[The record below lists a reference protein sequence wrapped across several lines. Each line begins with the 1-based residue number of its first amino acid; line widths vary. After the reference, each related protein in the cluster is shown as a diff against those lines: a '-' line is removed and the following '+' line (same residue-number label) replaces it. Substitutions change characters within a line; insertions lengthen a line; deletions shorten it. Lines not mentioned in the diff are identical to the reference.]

1 MKKLLV
7 LAMVAFAFLACNEGA
22 SVPSKDKK
30 AAKAVT
36 SQAFD
41 LLGSDAAKVD
51 KALTDAGYVE
61 LKESNMNK
69 VVARALKKVRKGI
82 KAQSSEQVMYIY
94 NLPQDYE
101 KMTEEEST
109 EYVKGLLD
117 KGECMYVVMVM
128 YSNDKM
134 IMLSTQV
141 IAPLKNNINL
151 LFTEVSD
158 EEYKKMPA
166 GISVA
171 GQTTQQWIGYIFSGD
186 EEKEFTD
193 HAELVAAVAKA
204 KTIGVEEEAYSVT
217 KIDLASGEPEGI
229 AYFNSWTNPDEEEQ
243 EYLLKEHGF
252 VSAIGAFSVVGY
264 LRGIE

>member
-51 KALTDAGYVE
+51 KALTNAGYVE

-82 KAQSSEQVMYIY
+82 KAESSEQVMYIY

-109 EYVKGLLD
+109 EYVKGLMD
-117 KGECMYVVMVM
+117 KGECLYVVTVR

-134 IMLSTQV
+134 AMLSTRV
-141 IAPLKNNINL
+141 LAPLKDNINL

-158 EEYKKMPA
+158 EEYKKMPE
-166 GISVA
+166 GISVEGKKMQHWA
-171 GQTTQQWIGYIFSGD
+171 GYTFSGD
-186 EEKEFTD
+186 EDKEFTD

-204 KTIGVEEEAYSVT
+204 KAIEVEEEAYSVT
-217 KIDLASGEPEGI
+217 KVNLTSGDPEGI
-229 AYFNSWTNPDEEEQ
+229 AYYNSWTNPDEEEQ
-243 EYLLKEHGF
+243 ESMLKENGF
-252 VSAIGAFSVVGY
+252 VAAVGSFTVCY
-264 LRGIE
+264 LSNQ

>member
-22 SVPSKDKK
+22 SVPKKDKT
-30 AAKAVT
+30 AVKAVT

-61 LKESNMNK
+61 LKESNMNG
-69 VVARALKKVRKGI
+69 VVARALKKVRKDI
-82 KAQSSEQVMYIY
+82 KAESSAQVYIY

-109 EYVKGLLD
+109 EYVKGLMD
-117 KGECMYVVMVM
+117 KGECLYVVTVR

-134 IMLSTQV
+134 AMLSTRV
-141 IAPLKNNINL
+141 LAPLKDNINL

-158 EEYKKMPA
+158 EEYKKMPE
-166 GISVA
+166 GISVEGKKMQHWA
-171 GQTTQQWIGYIFSGD
+171 GYTFSGD
-186 EEKEFTD
+186 EDKEFTD

-204 KTIGVEEEAYSVT
+204 KAIEVEEEAYSVT
-217 KIDLASGEPEGI
+217 KVNLTSGDPEGI
-229 AYFNSWTNPDEEEQ
+229 AYYNSWTNPDEEEQ
-243 EYLLKEHGF
+243 ESMLKENGF
-252 VSAIGAFSVVGY
+252 VAAVGSFTVCY
-264 LRGIE
+264 LSNQ

>member
-41 LLGSDAAKVD
+41 LLGSDAATVD

-61 LKESNMNK
+61 LKESNMNG

-82 KAQSSEQVMYIY
+82 KAESSAQVMYIY

-101 KMTEEEST
+101 KMSREESA

-117 KGECMYVVMVM
+117 KGECMYIVMVM

-141 IAPLKNNINL
+141 LAPLKDNINL

-158 EEYKKMPA
+158 EEYKKMPE
-166 GISVA
+166 GISVEGKKMQHWA
-171 GQTTQQWIGYIFSGD
+171 GYTFSGD
-186 EEKEFTD
+186 EDKEFTD

-204 KTIGVEEEAYSVT
+204 KAIEVEEEAYSVT
-217 KIDLASGEPEGI
+217 KVNLTSGDPEGI
-229 AYFNSWTNPDEEEQ
+229 AYYNSWTNPDEEEQ
-243 EYLLKEHGF
+243 ESMLKENGF
-252 VSAIGAFSVVGY
+252 VAAVGSFTVCY
-264 LRGIE
+264 LSNQ

>member
-41 LLGSDAAKVD
+41 LLGSDAATVD

-61 LKESNMNK
+61 LKESNMNG

-82 KAQSSEQVMYIY
+82 KAESSAQVMYIY

-109 EYVKGLLD
+109 EYVKGLMD
-117 KGECMYVVMVM
+117 KGECMYVVVVR

-134 IMLSTQV
+134 AILSTQV
-141 IAPLKNNINL
+141 IAPLKDNINL

-158 EEYKKMPA
+158 EEYKKMPE
-166 GISVA
+166 GISVEGKKMQHWA
-171 GQTTQQWIGYIFSGD
+171 GYTFSGD
-186 EEKEFTD
+186 EDKEFTD

-204 KTIGVEEEAYSVT
+204 KAIEVEEEAYSVT
-217 KIDLASGEPEGI
+217 KVNLTSGDPEGI
-229 AYFNSWTNPDEEEQ
+229 AYYNSWTNPDEEEQ
-243 EYLLKEHGF
+243 ESMLKENGF
-252 VSAIGAFSVVGY
+252 VAAVGSFTVCY
-264 LRGIE
+264 LSNQ

>member
-41 LLGSDAAKVD
+41 LLGSDAATVD

-61 LKESNMNK
+61 LKESNMND

-82 KAQSSEQVMYIY
+82 KAESSEQVMYIY

-109 EYVKGLLD
+109 EYVKGLMD
-117 KGECMYVVMVM
+117 KGKCMYVVVVR
-128 YSNDKM
+128 YSNNKM
-134 IMLSTQV
+134 NMLSTRV
-141 IAPLKNNINL
+141 IAPLKDNINL

-158 EEYKKMPA
+158 EEYKKMPE
-166 GISVA
+166 GIPVE
-171 GQTTQQWIGYIFSGD
+171 GQKMQHWVGYTFSGD

-217 KIDLASGEPEGI
+217 KVNLTSGEPEGI
-229 AYFNSWTNPDEEEQ
+229 AYYNVWSNPDEEEQ
-243 EYLLKEHGF
+243 ESMLKENGF
-252 VSAIGAFSVVGY
+252 VAAIGAFSVVYQGN
-264 LRGIE
+264 L

>member
-41 LLGSDAAKVD
+41 LLGSDAATVD

-61 LKESNMNK
+61 LKESNMNG
-69 VVARALKKVRKGI
+69 VVARALKKVRKDI
-82 KAQSSEQVMYIY
+82 KAESSAQVYIY

-109 EYVKGLLD
+109 EYVKGLMD
-117 KGECMYVVMVM
+117 KGECLYVVTVR

-134 IMLSTQV
+134 AMLSTRV
-141 IAPLKNNINL
+141 LAPLKDNINL

-158 EEYKKMPA
+158 EEYKKMPE
-166 GISVA
+166 GISIA
-171 GQTTQQWIGYIFSGD
+171 GQKMQEWAGHTVIGE

-193 HAELVAAVAKA
+193 HAEFVAAVAKA
-204 KTIGVEEEAYSVT
+204 KVIEANEEAYSVT
-217 KIDLASGEPEGI
+217 KVNLTSGDPEGI
-229 AYFNSWTNPDEEEQ
+229 AYYNSWTNPDEEEQ
-243 EYLLKEHGF
+243 ESMLKENGF
-252 VSAIGAFSVVGY
+252 VAAVGSFTVCY
-264 LRGIE
+264 LSNQ

>member
-41 LLGSDAAKVD
+41 LLGSDAATVD

-61 LKESNMNK
+61 LKESNMNG

-82 KAQSSEQVMYIY
+82 KAESSAQVVYIY

-101 KMTEEEST
+101 KMTQEES
-109 EYVKGLLD
+109 VKYIKDLLD

-134 IMLSTQV
+134 TILSTRV
-141 IAPLKNNINL
+141 IAPLKDNINL
-151 LFTEVSD
+151 LLTEVSD
-158 EEYKKMPA
+158 EEYKKMPE
-166 GISVA
+166 GISVEGQKMQHWA
-171 GQTTQQWIGYIFSGD
+171 GYTFSGD
-186 EEKEFTD
+186 EDKEFTD
-193 HAELVAAVAKA
+193 HAEFVAAVAKA
-204 KTIGVEEEAYSVT
+204 KAIEVEEEAYSVT
-217 KIDLASGEPEGI
+217 KVNLTSGDPEGI
-229 AYFNSWTNPDEEEQ
+229 AYYNIWTNPDEEEQ
-243 EYLLKEHGF
+243 ESMLGENGF
-252 VSAIGAFSVVGY
+252 VAAMGSFSVGY
-264 LRGIE
+264 LTNF

>member
-41 LLGSDAAKVD
+41 LLGSDAATVD

-61 LKESNMNK
+61 LKESNMNG
-69 VVARALKKVRKGI
+69 VVARALKKVRKDI
-82 KAQSSEQVMYIY
+82 KAESSAQVYIY

-101 KMTEEEST
+101 KMTEEESIK
-109 EYVKGLLD
+109 YVKGLLD
-117 KGECMYVVMVM
+117 KGECMYIVMVM
-128 YSNDKM
+128 YVENELTV
-134 IMLSTQV
+134 LSTQV
-141 IAPLKNNINL
+141 IAPLKDNINL

-158 EEYKKMPA
+158 EEYKKMPE
-166 GISVA
+166 GISVEGKKMQHWA
-171 GQTTQQWIGYIFSGD
+171 GYTFSGD
-186 EEKEFTD
+186 EDKEFTD

-204 KTIGVEEEAYSVT
+204 KAIEVEEEAYSVT
-217 KIDLASGEPEGI
+217 KVNLTSGDPEGI
-229 AYFNSWTNPDEEEQ
+229 AYYNSWTNPDEEEQ
-243 EYLLKEHGF
+243 EYLLKEQGF
-252 VSAIGAFSVVGY
+252 VSAIGAFSVGY

>member
-41 LLGSDAAKVD
+41 LLGSDAATVD

-61 LKESNMNK
+61 LKESNMNG
-69 VVARALKKVRKGI
+69 VVARALKKVRKDI
-82 KAQSSEQVMYIY
+82 KAESSAQVYIY

-109 EYVKGLLD
+109 EYVKGLMD
-117 KGECMYVVMVM
+117 KGECLYVVMVR

-134 IMLSTQV
+134 AMLSTRV
-141 IAPLKNNINL
+141 LAPLKDNINL

-158 EEYKKMPA
+158 EEYKKMPE
-166 GISVA
+166 GISVEGKKMQHWA
-171 GQTTQQWIGYIFSGD
+171 GYTFSGD
-186 EEKEFTD
+186 EDKEFTD

-204 KTIGVEEEAYSVT
+204 KAIEVEEEAYSVT
-217 KIDLASGEPEGI
+217 KVNLTSGDPEGI
-229 AYFNSWTNPDEEEQ
+229 AYYNSWTNPDEEEQ
-243 EYLLKEHGF
+243 ESMLKENGF
-252 VSAIGAFSVVGY
+252 VAAVGSFTVCY
-264 LRGIE
+264 LSNQ

>member
-41 LLGSDAAKVD
+41 LLGSDAATVD

-61 LKESNMNK
+61 LKESNMNG
-69 VVARALKKVRKGI
+69 VVARALKKVRKDI
-82 KAQSSEQVMYIY
+82 KAESSAQVYIY

-109 EYVKGLLD
+109 EYVKGLMD
-117 KGECMYVVMVM
+117 KGECLYVVMVR

-134 IMLSTQV
+134 AMLSTRV
-141 IAPLKNNINL
+141 LAPLKDNINL

-158 EEYKKMPA
+158 EEYKKMPE
-166 GISVA
+166 GISVE
-171 GQTTQQWIGYIFSGD
+171 GKKMQHWVGYTFSGD
-186 EEKEFTD
+186 EDKEFTD

-204 KTIGVEEEAYSVT
+204 KAIEVEEEAYSVT
-217 KIDLASGEPEGI
+217 KVNLTSGDPEGI
-229 AYFNSWTNPDEEEQ
+229 AYYNSWTNPDEEEQ
-243 EYLLKEHGF
+243 ESMLKENGF
-252 VSAIGAFSVVGY
+252 VAAVGSFTVCY
-264 LRGIE
+264 LSNQ

>member
-41 LLGSDAAKVD
+41 LLGSDAATVD

-61 LKESNMNK
+61 LKESNMNG
-69 VVARALKKVRKGI
+69 VVVRALKKVRKDI
-82 KAQSSEQVMYIY
+82 KAESSAQVYIY

-109 EYVKGLLD
+109 EYVKGLMD
-117 KGECMYVVMVM
+117 KGECLYVVVVR

-134 IMLSTQV
+134 AILSTRV
-141 IAPLKNNINL
+141 LAPLKDNINL

-158 EEYKKMPA
+158 EEYKKMPE
-166 GISVA
+166 GISVEGKKMQHWA
-171 GQTTQQWIGYIFSGD
+171 GYTFSGD
-186 EEKEFTD
+186 EDKEFTD

-204 KTIGVEEEAYSVT
+204 KAIEVEEEAYSVT
-217 KIDLASGEPEGI
+217 KVNLTSGDPEGI
-229 AYFNSWTNPDEEEQ
+229 AYYNSWTNPDEEEQ
-243 EYLLKEHGF
+243 ESMLKENGF
-252 VSAIGAFSVVGY
+252 VAAVGSFTVCY
-264 LRGIE
+264 LSNQ

>member
-41 LLGSDAAKVD
+41 LLGSDAATVD

-61 LKESNMNK
+61 LKESNMNG

-82 KAQSSEQVMYIY
+82 KAESSAEVMYIY

-109 EYVKGLLD
+109 EYVKGLMD
-117 KGECMYVVMVM
+117 KGKCMYVVVVR
-128 YSNDKM
+128 YSNNKM
-134 IMLSTQV
+134 NMLSTRV
-141 IAPLKNNINL
+141 IAPLKDNINL

-158 EEYKKMPA
+158 EEYKKMPE
-166 GISVA
+166 GISVEGKKMQHWVA
-171 GQTTQQWIGYIFSGD
+171 YTFSGD

-193 HAELVAAVAKA
+193 HAEFVAAVAKA

-217 KIDLASGEPEGI
+217 KVNLTSGEPEGI
-229 AYFNSWTNPDEEEQ
+229 AYYNVWSNPDEEEQ
-243 EYLLKEHGF
+243 ESMLKENGF
-252 VSAIGAFSVVGY
+252 VAAIGAFSVVYQGN
-264 LRGIE
+264 L

>member
-7 LAMVAFAFLACNEGA
+7 LAMVAFAFLACDQGA
-22 SVPSKDKK
+22 PVPSKDKK

-41 LLGSDAAKVD
+41 LLGSDAATVD

-61 LKESNMNK
+61 LKESSMNS

-82 KAQSSEQVMYIY
+82 KAESSEQVMYVY
-94 NLPQDYE
+94 NLPQDHE
-101 KMTEEEST
+101 QMTEEEGVA
-109 EYVKGLLD
+109 YVKGLLD
-117 KGECMYVVMVM
+117 KGECIYVVVVM
-128 YSNDKM
+128 YYNNKM
-134 IMLSTQV
+134 TLLSTQV
-141 IAPLKNNINL
+141 IAPLKDNINL

-158 EEYKKMPA
+158 EEYKKMPE

-171 GQTTQQWIGYIFSGD
+171 GEKMQQWVGSTVIGD

-204 KTIGVEEEAYSVT
+204 KTIHVEEEAYSVT
-217 KIDLASGEPEGI
+217 NVNLSSGAPEGI
-229 AYFNSWTNPDEEEQ
+229 YYFNTWNNPTEEEQ
-243 EYLLKEHGF
+243 ESDLEMNGF
-252 VSAIGAFSVVGY
+252 VSAIGSFTVAY
-264 LRGIE
+264 MNDL

>member
-41 LLGSDAAKVD
+41 LLGSDAATVD

-61 LKESNMNK
+61 LKESNMNG
-69 VVARALKKVRKGI
+69 VVARALKKVRKDI
-82 KAQSSEQVMYIY
+82 KAESSAQVYIY

-109 EYVKGLLD
+109 EYVKGLMD
-117 KGECMYVVMVM
+117 KGECLYVVMVR

-134 IMLSTQV
+134 AMLSTRV
-141 IAPLKNNINL
+141 LAPLKDNINL

-158 EEYKKMPA
+158 EEYKKMPE
-166 GISVA
+166 GISVE
-171 GQTTQQWIGYIFSGD
+171 GQKMQHWVAYTFSGD
-186 EEKEFTD
+186 EDKEFTD

-204 KTIGVEEEAYSVT
+204 KAIEVEEEAYSVT
-217 KIDLASGEPEGI
+217 KVNLTSGDPEGI
-229 AYFNSWTNPDEEEQ
+229 AYYNSWTNPDEEEQ
-243 EYLLKEHGF
+243 ESMLKDNGF
-252 VSAIGAFSVVGY
+252 VAAVGSFTVCY
-264 LRGIE
+264 LSNQ

>member
-41 LLGSDAAKVD
+41 LLGSDAAIVD

-61 LKESNMNK
+61 LKESNMNG
-69 VVARALKKVRKGI
+69 VVARALKKVRKDI
-82 KAQSSEQVMYIY
+82 KAESSAQVYIY

-109 EYVKGLLD
+109 EYVKGLMD
-117 KGECMYVVMVM
+117 KGECLYVVTVR

-134 IMLSTQV
+134 AMLSTRV
-141 IAPLKNNINL
+141 LAPLKDNINL

-158 EEYKKMPA
+158 EEYKKMQHWA
-166 GISVA
+166 GY
-171 GQTTQQWIGYIFSGD
+171 TFSGD
-186 EEKEFTD
+186 EDKEFTD

-204 KTIGVEEEAYSVT
+204 KAIEVEEEAYSVT
-217 KIDLASGEPEGI
+217 KVNLTSGDPEGI
-229 AYFNSWTNPDEEEQ
+229 AYYNSWTNPDEEEQ
-243 EYLLKEHGF
+243 ESMLKENGF
-252 VSAIGAFSVVGY
+252 VAAVGSFTVCY
-264 LRGIE
+264 LSNQ

>member
-41 LLGSDAAKVD
+41 LLGSDAATVD

-61 LKESNMNK
+61 LKESNMNG

-82 KAQSSEQVMYIY
+82 KAESSAEVMYIY

-109 EYVKGLLD
+109 EYVKGLMD
-117 KGECMYVVMVM
+117 KGKCMYVVVVR
-128 YSNDKM
+128 YSNNKM
-134 IMLSTQV
+134 NMLSTRV
-141 IAPLKNNINL
+141 IAPLKDNINL

-158 EEYKKMPA
+158 EEYKKMPE
-166 GISVA
+166 GISVEGKKMQHWA
-171 GQTTQQWIGYIFSGD
+171 GYTFSGD
-186 EEKEFTD
+186 EDKEFTD

-204 KTIGVEEEAYSVT
+204 KAIEVEEEAYSVT
-217 KIDLASGEPEGI
+217 KVNLTSGDPEGI
-229 AYFNSWTNPDEEEQ
+229 AYYNSWTNPDEEEQ
-243 EYLLKEHGF
+243 ESMLKENGF
-252 VSAIGAFSVVGY
+252 VAAVGSFTVCY
-264 LRGIE
+264 LSNQ

>member
-41 LLGSDAAKVD
+41 LLGSDAATVD

-61 LKESNMNK
+61 LKESNMNG

-82 KAQSSEQVMYIY
+82 KAESSEQVMYIY

-109 EYVKGLLD
+109 EYVKGLMD
-117 KGECMYVVMVM
+117 KGECMYVVVVR

-134 IMLSTQV
+134 AILSTQV
-141 IAPLKNNINL
+141 IAPLKDNINL

-158 EEYKKMPA
+158 EEYKKMPE
-166 GISVA
+166 GISVEGKKMQHWA
-171 GQTTQQWIGYIFSGD
+171 GYTFSGD
-186 EEKEFTD
+186 EDKEFTD

-204 KTIGVEEEAYSVT
+204 KAIEVEEEAYSVT
-217 KIDLASGEPEGI
+217 KVNLTSGDPEGI
-229 AYFNSWTNPDEEEQ
+229 AYYNSWTNPDEEEQ
-243 EYLLKEHGF
+243 ESMLKENGF
-252 VSAIGAFSVVGY
+252 VAAVGSFTVCY
-264 LRGIE
+264 LSNQ

>member
-41 LLGSDAAKVD
+41 LLGSDAATVD

-61 LKESNMNK
+61 LKESNMNG
-69 VVARALKKVRKGI
+69 VVARALKKVHKGI
-82 KAQSSEQVMYIY
+82 KAESSEQVMYIY

-109 EYVKGLLD
+109 EYVKGLMD
-117 KGECMYVVMVM
+117 KGECMYVVVVR

-134 IMLSTQV
+134 AMLSTRV
-141 IAPLKNNINL
+141 LAPLKDNINL

-158 EEYKKMPA
+158 EEYKKMPE
-166 GISVA
+166 GISVEGKKMQHWA
-171 GQTTQQWIGYIFSGD
+171 GYTFSGD
-186 EEKEFTD
+186 EDKEFTD

-204 KTIGVEEEAYSVT
+204 KAIEVEEEAYSVT
-217 KIDLASGEPEGI
+217 KVNLTSGDPEGI
-229 AYFNSWTNPDEEEQ
+229 AYYNSWTNPDEEEQ
-243 EYLLKEHGF
+243 ESMLKENGF
-252 VSAIGAFSVVGY
+252 VAAVGSFTVCY
-264 LRGIE
+264 LSNQ

>member
-41 LLGSDAAKVD
+41 LLGSDAATVD

-61 LKESNMNK
+61 LKESNMNG
-69 VVARALKKVRKGI
+69 VVARALKKVRKDI
-82 KAQSSEQVMYIY
+82 KAESSAQVYIY

-101 KMTEEEST
+101 KMTEEESIK
-109 EYVKGLLD
+109 YVKGLLD
-117 KGECMYVVMVM
+117 KGECMYIVMVM
-128 YSNDKM
+128 YVENELTV
-134 IMLSTQV
+134 LSTQV
-141 IAPLKNNINL
+141 IAPLKDNINL

-158 EEYKKMPA
+158 EEYKKMPE
-166 GISVA
+166 GISVE
-171 GQTTQQWIGYIFSGD
+171 GQKMQQWIGYTFIGD

-204 KTIGVEEEAYSVT
+204 KAIEVEEEAYSVT
-217 KIDLASGEPEGI
+217 KVNLTSGDPEGI
-229 AYFNSWTNPDEEEQ
+229 AYYNSWTNPDEEEQ
-243 EYLLKEHGF
+243 ESMLKENGF
-252 VSAIGAFSVVGY
+252 VAAVGSFTVCY
-264 LRGIE
+264 LSNQ

>member
-41 LLGSDAAKVD
+41 LLGSDAAIVD

-61 LKESNMNK
+61 LKESNMNG
-69 VVARALKKVRKGI
+69 VVARALKKVRKDI
-82 KAQSSEQVMYIY
+82 KAESSAQVYIY

-109 EYVKGLLD
+109 EYVKGLMD
-117 KGECMYVVMVM
+117 KGECLYVVTVR

-134 IMLSTQV
+134 AMLSTRV
-141 IAPLKNNINL
+141 LAPLKDNINL

-158 EEYKKMPA
+158 EEYKKMPE
-166 GISVA
+166 GISVEGKKMQHWA
-171 GQTTQQWIGYIFSGD
+171 GYTFSGD
-186 EEKEFTD
+186 EDKEFTD

-204 KTIGVEEEAYSVT
+204 KAIEVEEEAYSVT
-217 KIDLASGEPEGI
+217 KVNLTSGDPEGI
-229 AYFNSWTNPDEEEQ
+229 AYYNSWTNPDEEEQ
-243 EYLLKEHGF
+243 ESMLKENGF
-252 VSAIGAFSVVGY
+252 VAAVGSFTVCY
-264 LRGIE
+264 LSNQ

>member
-41 LLGSDAAKVD
+41 LLGSDAATVD

-61 LKESNMNK
+61 LKESNMNG
-69 VVARALKKVRKGI
+69 VVARALKKVRKDI
-82 KAQSSEQVMYIY
+82 KAESSAQVYIY

-101 KMTEEEST
+101 KMTEEESIK
-109 EYVKGLLD
+109 YVKGLLD
-117 KGECMYVVMVM
+117 KGECMYIVMVM
-128 YSNDKM
+128 YVENELTV
-134 IMLSTQV
+134 LSTQV
-141 IAPLKNNINL
+141 IAPLKDNINL

-204 KTIGVEEEAYSVT
+204 KAIEVEEEAYSVT
-217 KIDLASGEPEGI
+217 KVNLTSGDPEGI
-229 AYFNSWTNPDEEEQ
+229 AYYNSWTNPDEEEQ
-243 EYLLKEHGF
+243 ESMLKENGF
-252 VSAIGAFSVVGY
+252 VAAVGSFTVCY
-264 LRGIE
+264 LSNQ

>member
-41 LLGSDAAKVD
+41 LLGSDAATVD
-51 KALTDAGYVE
+51 KALTGAGYVE
-61 LKESNMNK
+61 LKESNMIG

-117 KGECMYVVMVM
+117 KGECMYIVMVM
-128 YSNDKM
+128 YSNSKM
-134 IMLSTQV
+134 MMLSTQV
-141 IAPLKNNINL
+141 LAPLKDNINL

-158 EEYKKMPA
+158 EEYKKMPE
-166 GISVA
+166 GISVEGKKA
-171 GQTTQQWIGYIFSGD
+171 QEWIGYIFSGD
-186 EEKEFTD
+186 EEKEYTD

-217 KIDLASGEPEGI
+217 KVDLTTGNPEGV
-229 AYFNSWTNPDEEEQ
+229 AYYNSWTNPDEEEQ
-243 EYLLKEHGF
+243 EYLLKENGF
-252 VSAIGAFSVVGY
+252 VSAIGAFSVGY

>member
-41 LLGSDAAKVD
+41 LLGSDAATVD

-61 LKESNMNK
+61 LKESNMNG
-69 VVARALKKVRKGI
+69 VVARALKKVRKDI
-82 KAQSSEQVMYIY
+82 KAESSAQVYIY

-109 EYVKGLLD
+109 EYVKGLMD
-117 KGECMYVVMVM
+117 KGECLYVVMVR

-134 IMLSTQV
+134 AMLSTRV
-141 IAPLKNNINL
+141 LAPLKDNINL

-158 EEYKKMPA
+158 EEYKKMPE
-166 GISVA
+166 GISVEGKKMQHWA
-171 GQTTQQWIGYIFSGD
+171 GYTFSGD
-186 EEKEFTD
+186 EDKEFTD

-204 KTIGVEEEAYSVT
+204 KAIEVEEEAYSVT
-217 KIDLASGEPEGI
+217 KVNLTSGDPEGI
-229 AYFNSWTNPDEEEQ
+229 AYYNSWTNPDEEEQ
-243 EYLLKEHGF
+243 ESMLKDNGF
-252 VSAIGAFSVVGY
+252 VAAVGSFTVCY
-264 LRGIE
+264 LSNQ

>member
-82 KAQSSEQVMYIY
+82 KAQSSAQVMYIY

-109 EYVKGLLD
+109 EYVKGLMD
-117 KGECMYVVMVM
+117 KGECLYVVTVR

-134 IMLSTQV
+134 AMLSTRV
-141 IAPLKNNINL
+141 LAPLKDNINL

-158 EEYKKMPA
+158 EEYKKMPE
-166 GISVA
+166 GISVEGKKMQHWA
-171 GQTTQQWIGYIFSGD
+171 GYTFSGD
-186 EEKEFTD
+186 EDKEFTD

-204 KTIGVEEEAYSVT
+204 KAIEVEEEAYSVT
-217 KIDLASGEPEGI
+217 KVDLTTGNPEGV
-229 AYFNSWTNPDEEEQ
+229 AYYNSWTNPDEEEQ
-243 EYLLKEHGF
+243 ESMLKENGF
-252 VSAIGAFSVVGY
+252 VAAVGSFTVCY
-264 LRGIE
+264 LSNQ

>member
-41 LLGSDAAKVD
+41 LLGSDAATVD

-61 LKESNMNK
+61 LKESNMNG
-69 VVARALKKVRKGI
+69 VVARALKKVRKDI
-82 KAQSSEQVMYIY
+82 KAESSAQVYIY

-109 EYVKGLLD
+109 EYVKGLMD
-117 KGECMYVVMVM
+117 KGECLYVVTVR

-134 IMLSTQV
+134 AMLSTRV
-141 IAPLKNNINL
+141 LAPLKDNINL

-158 EEYKKMPA
+158 EEYKKMPE
-166 GISVA
+166 GISVEGKKMQHWA
-171 GQTTQQWIGYIFSGD
+171 GYTFSGD
-186 EEKEFTD
+186 EDKEFTD

-204 KTIGVEEEAYSVT
+204 KAIEVEEEAYSVT
-217 KIDLASGEPEGI
+217 KVNLTSGDPEGI
-229 AYFNSWTNPDEEEQ
+229 AYYNSWTNPDEEEQ
-243 EYLLKEHGF
+243 ESMLKENGF
-252 VSAIGAFSVVGY
+252 VAAVGSFTVCY
-264 LRGIE
+264 LSNQ